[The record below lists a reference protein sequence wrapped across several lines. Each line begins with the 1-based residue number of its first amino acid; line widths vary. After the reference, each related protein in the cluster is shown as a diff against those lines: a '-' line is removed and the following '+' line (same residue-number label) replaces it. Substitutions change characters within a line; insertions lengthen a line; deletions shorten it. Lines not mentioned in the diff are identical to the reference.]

1 MLKMKHVVNKIVACR
16 LHALFPESHVTKMN
30 LLAGLLTYS
39 RV

>member
-1 MLKMKHVVNKIVACR
+1 MKHVVNKIAMRR

>member
-1 MLKMKHVVNKIVACR
+1 MKHGMRKVVACR

>member
-1 MLKMKHVVNKIVACR
+1 MKHVVNKVIVCR
-16 LHALFPESHVTKMN
+16 LHALFPESHVTKMK

>member
-1 MLKMKHVVNKIVACR
+1 MKKRHVENYNSACR

>member
-1 MLKMKHVVNKIVACR
+1 MKHGVNKIVVR
-16 LHALFPESHVTKMN
+16 RFHALFPESHVTKIN

>member
-1 MLKMKHVVNKIVACR
+1 MKHVINGIAVR
-16 LHALFPESHVTKMN
+16 RFHALFPESHVTKMN